1 MRDRV
6 TASQMGA
13 RCVELLLEG
22 KANRIVCMQN
32 GLITDVDINEGLE
45 MKKEIS
51 EELIELAHKL
61 SV

>member
-1 MRDRV
+1 MCIRD
-6 TASQMGA
+6 SQLGA

-22 KANRIVCMQN
+22 KANRIVCMQQ
-32 GLITDVDINEGLE
+32 GRITDVDINEGLD

-51 EELIELAHKL
+51 DELIELAHKL